1 MPAMNETIV
10 THCIRLNGQAR
21 QIPIGTT
28 IAVLLREL
36 ELKAAQ
42 VAVEVNTELAP
53 RAEHA
58 TRPLANGD
66 QVEIVTLVGGG

>member
-1 MPAMNETIV
+1 
-10 THCIRLNGQAR
+10 LR

-28 IAVLLREL
+28 IAELLSEL

-58 TRPLANGD
+58 THRLRDGD
-66 QVEIVTLVGGG
+66 QLEVVTLVGGG